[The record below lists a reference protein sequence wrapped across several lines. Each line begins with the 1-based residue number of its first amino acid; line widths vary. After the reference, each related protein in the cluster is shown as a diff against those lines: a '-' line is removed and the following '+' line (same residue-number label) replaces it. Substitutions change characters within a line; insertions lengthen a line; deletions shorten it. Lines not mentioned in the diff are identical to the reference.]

1 MFKKFLAICF
11 IFILS
16 FSCISCGN
24 KSDSPETVVANY
36 FNALKSGDLESA
48 KAYVK
53 DGNDQIL
60 NDTEEEESATEMNYI
75 LGTLSYHVIS
85 TEINDSTATVKTT
98 ITNVDMKPVMGEFVT
113 QLFSLAFSGLD
124 EEELEAKQ
132 KEAFAS
138 AFEANKDTTI
148 DTEVDIQLEKTETG
162 WVINPTDDL
171 ADGITGGLLSVGKD
185 LANSFGADVED
196 NGDESTN

>member
-1 MFKKFLAICF
+1 MFKKFLAISF
-11 IFILS
+11 IFIMS
-16 FSCISCGN
+16 FSCISCGD
-24 KSDSPETVVANY
+24 KSDSPETVVTNY
-36 FNALKSGDLESA
+36 LNALKSGDLESA

-53 DGNDQIL
+53 DEDDQIL
-60 NDTEEEESATEMNYI
+60 NETEDEESTEMNYI
-75 LGTLSYHVIS
+75 LGTLSYNVIS

-113 QLFSLAFSGLD
+113 QLFSLAFSDLD

-132 KEAFAS
+132 KEAFAN

-148 DTEVDIQLEKTETG
+148 DKEVDIQLEKTETG
-162 WVINPTDDL
+162 WVINPTEDL
-171 ADGITGGLLSVGKD
+171 ADGITGGLLSVGED
-185 LANSFGADVED
+185 LASSFGGDVED